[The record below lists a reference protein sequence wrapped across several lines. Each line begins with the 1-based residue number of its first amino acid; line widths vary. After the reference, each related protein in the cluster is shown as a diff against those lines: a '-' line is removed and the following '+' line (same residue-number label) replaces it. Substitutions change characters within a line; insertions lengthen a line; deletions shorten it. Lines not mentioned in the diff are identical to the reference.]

1 MEFSTMS
8 INKFINELSS
18 KAPTP
23 GGGGGAALVGATG
36 TALTGMVASLTIGN
50 GKYEEYQDE
59 IKEILKEIQEIQQA
73 FLMEIE
79 NDAKVFNVVSSVYS
93 MPKSSDDEK
102 QARSE
107 ALQNALKNC
116 VSPPMKMM
124 ELGEQALLLAK
135 KSIGKTNVN
144 VLSDLG
150 VSAIT
155 LKSAI
160 QSAWLNVIVNL
171 NMIKDK
177 EFADE
182 YRKKGEGI
190 LNVSL
195 PLADEIYEH
204 VLKNI

>member
-59 IKEILKEIQEIQQA
+59 IQEILKEIQQIQQA

-93 MPKSSDDEK
+93 MPKSSDDKK

-190 LNVSL
+190 LNISL